1 MKKINKQTNRQTKTN
16 NEFQSRENLVFYSLS
31 YLMFDNSWHVAVY
44 KMIAYS
50 KIESEAVLIKL
61 SKHELIELLLDVE
74 GNMETHIALFIAY

>member
-1 MKKINKQTNRQTKTN
+1 
-16 NEFQSRENLVFYSLS
+16 
-31 YLMFDNSWHVAVY
+31 MFDNSWHVAVY

>member
-1 MKKINKQTNRQTKTN
+1 
-16 NEFQSRENLVFYSLS
+16 
-31 YLMFDNSWHVAVY
+31 MFDNSRHVAVY